1 MPRSEDERLVALEA
15 RCACEDPRFARAMSI
30 GRPRRPREFRRT
42 GAWWALAVTTAVL
55 IGGVIVANGLLIA
68 TGLVGVGVAAQLLD
82 PPT

>member
-42 GAWWALAVTTAVL
+42 GVWWALGIATAVL
-55 IGGVIVANGLLIA
+55 VGGVIVANGLLIA
-68 TGLVGVGVAAQLLD
+68 TGLVGVGLAAQLLD